1 MRQDP
6 SNMHGIVL
14 CAGLGTRLRPLTA
27 VVPKPAIPI
36 GDLPAALRNAEQMFD
51 MGFSL
56 VHCNTHYLAPEL
68 ERELRAACLSRSW
81 PLERVRFWHETQL
94 LETGG
99 GIARIV
105 QSVTTELGHDKP
117 WDTFVVSGD
126 IVADIPLSRMLS
138 SWRARAPDVAGLMV
152 TLPLDKPRKDVTWV
166 DLNTQEV
173 LGFGADLTE
182 EAAQNH
188 GYTARVFSNHQ
199 IISGEMLAA
208 APIIKQSSIDL
219 FYRSALQRGKRIRH
233 CEFGLNSS
241 WFDVGTPENYLA
253 CLRKLDL
260 KDDQAILWSNHV
272 LLVHS
277 EDETSMPL
285 DPSRI
290 MLNQQDSA
298 TQSLSSHEQASTAV
312 LPSSHWQWLGR
323 LHTWPDA
330 LTSNFAHIVSFVD
343 SLPAGSSDSSSRPL
357 VASLGRRYLSTLLSG
372 SSLHPFTPLAA
383 SPRRGFLT
391 VTAPDQR
398 LTLPLLVPLALLLGE
413 TQTTPV
419 TDSPF
424 WILVIPQ
431 KR

>member
-14 CAGLGTRLRPLTA
+14 CAGLGTRLRPLTT

-81 PLERVRFWHETQL
+81 PLEKVRFWHETQL

-105 QSVTTELGHDKP
+105 QCVTTELGHDKP

-138 SWRARAPDVAGLMV
+138 SWRSRAPDVACLMV

-166 DLNTQEV
+166 DLTAQEV
-173 LGFGADLTE
+173 VGFGADLPE
-182 EAAQNH
+182 ETAQIN
-188 GYTARVFSNHQ
+188 GYSARVFSNHQ
-199 IISGEMLAA
+199 IISGELLAA
-208 APIIKQSSIDL
+208 APVIKQSSIDL

-233 CEFGLNSS
+233 CDFGLNNS
-241 WFDVGTPENYLA
+241 WFDVGTPENYIA

-260 KDDQAILWSNHV
+260 RDDQAMAWSNQV
-272 LLVHS
+272 LLVYAQDKAS
-277 EDETSMPL
+277 TPP

-290 MLNQQDSA
+290 MLNQQDLA
-298 TQSLSSHEQASTAV
+298 DQSLTKHEQASTAV
-312 LPSSHWQWLGR
+312 LQNPDWQWLGR

-330 LTSNFAHIVSFVD
+330 LTSNFADLVSIVD
-343 SLPAGSSDSSSRPL
+343 SLQAGSSDSSSRPL
-357 VASLGRRYLSTLLSG
+357 GASLGRRYLFDLLSG
-372 SSLHPFTPLAA
+372 SLLHPFKTLAA

-398 LTLPLLVPLALLLGE
+398 LSLPLLVPLPLLLGE
-413 TQTTPV
+413 TQTDSMTA
-419 TDSPF
+419 SPF
-424 WILVIPQ
+424 WLLVIPQ